1 MDNVVMLTHIGIR
14 NFSSY
19 SHTLSLMLSR
29 FLLTLKE
36 HRRTHMVKL
45 PLKNIDI
52 RLLELSV
59 RQGGLCLFVLKLIL
73 GLC

>member
-1 MDNVVMLTHIGIR
+1 MLTFGMR

-19 SHTLSLMLSR
+19 SHPLSLTLSR
-29 FLLTLKE
+29 FLLTLKK

-45 PLKNIDI
+45 QLEDIDI

-59 RQGGLCLFVLKLIL
+59 R
-73 GLC
+73 